1 MAAGLSRA
9 LGRWACAGLLVLT
22 GCTPAPASLTPDVT
36 VLRWI
41 QALAGQDGNA
51 VARLTCRATQADNQN
66 QRLLSMALGAPV
78 PPFGGGAGQFGGGG
92 TGQAAYD
99 VSDLAYQTVFAD
111 DTRAKVQVTG
121 LLRMVS
127 GLASQTL
134 RMNSSVGLT
143 REEAQWRVCEPSL
156 TA

>member
-78 PPFGGGAGQFGGGG
+78 PPFGGGW
-92 TGQAAYD
+92 TGQAAND
-99 VSDLAYQTVFAD
+99 VSDLAYQTVFVD

>member
-1 MAAGLSRA
+1 V
-9 LGRWACAGLLVLT
+9 LVLSLS
-22 GCTPAPASLTPDVT
+22 GCSAPAPSLAPDVT

-51 VARLTCRATQADNQN
+51 VARLTCRATQADTQN
-66 QRLLSMALGAPV
+66 QRLLSMALGQPV

-99 VSDLAYQTVFAD
+99 VSDLAYQTVFVD

-134 RMNSSVGLT
+134 RMNSAVGLT
-143 REEAQWRVCEPSL
+143 REEQQWRVCEPSPV
-156 TA
+156 A